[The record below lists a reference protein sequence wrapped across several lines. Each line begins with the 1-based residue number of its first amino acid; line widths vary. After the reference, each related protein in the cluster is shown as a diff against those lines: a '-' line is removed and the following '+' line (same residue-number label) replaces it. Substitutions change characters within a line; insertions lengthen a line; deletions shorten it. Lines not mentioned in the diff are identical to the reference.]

1 LVVEA
6 EMRLPGPVVLLALTL
21 SFASALAQ
29 SQQQSASQPVN
40 SGFLSDYSK
49 LKPAKDREGVR
60 TWVSRSADF
69 KSYTKVMFRPVEV
82 VLAPN
87 PDYKGVQPDALKRM
101 TDEFAGA
108 FRKALAPTYQ
118 VVNEP
123 GPDVLQVRLAIT
135 GVQPVSPGMNPTDIL
150 PIKMVFNV
158 GRAAAGKS
166 PRVAEMTAEMEVLD
180 NANKPVAAA
189 VATRKGD
196 KTLQQGETITWK
208 HLEAITAYWATSFR
222 ERLDELRS
230 GAGPA

>member
-1 LVVEA
+1 LV
-6 EMRLPGPVVLLALTL
+6 LTGVSL
-21 SFASALAQ
+21 HAQ
-29 SQQQSASQPVN
+29 AQQQSSAQPVN

-60 TWVSRSADF
+60 SWMNRTGEYR
-69 KSYTKVMFRPVEV
+69 SYTKILFRPVEV

-87 PDYKGVQPDALKRM
+87 PDYKGLQPDALKRM
-101 TDEFAGA
+101 TDEFAAA
-108 FRKALAPTYQ
+108 FKRALAPTYQ

-135 GVQPVSPGMNPTDIL
+135 GVQPVSPGMNPTDLL
-150 PIKMVFNV
+150 PIKAVFNA

-180 NANKPVAAA
+180 NNNKPIAAA

-196 KTLQQGETITWK
+196 KTLPQGESITWK
-208 HLEAITAYWATSFR
+208 QLEPIAAYWAKSFR
-222 ERLDELRS
+222 ERLDEVR
-230 GAGPA
+230 GGGQ

>member
-1 LVVEA
+1 
-6 EMRLPGPVVLLALTL
+6 MRLAGAVVVLALTL
-21 SFASALAQ
+21 ACGPLLAQ
-29 SQQQSASQPVN
+29 SQQAATSQSVN

-60 TWVSRSADF
+60 TWIERSGQAR
-69 KSYTKVMFRPVEV
+69 SYSKIMFRPVEV
-82 VLAPN
+82 VLVPN
-87 PDYKGVQPDALKRM
+87 PDYKGVRPDALQRM
-101 TDEFAGA
+101 TDQFADT
-108 FRKALAPTYQ
+108 FKKALAPTYQ

-135 GVQPVSPGMNPTDIL
+135 GVQPAPTPLNPTDIL
-150 PIKMVFNV
+150 PIKMVFNA

-180 NANKPVAAA
+180 ASNKPIAAA

-208 HLEAITAYWATSFR
+208 HLEAITAYWAKSFR

-230 GAGPA
+230 GAAPA

>member
-1 LVVEA
+1 
-6 EMRLPGPVVLLALTL
+6 MRFPGAVVLLAVALG
-21 SFASALAQ
+21 FAPALAQ
-29 SQQQSASQPVN
+29 SQQQSSSQPVN

-49 LKPAKDREGVR
+49 LKAAKDREGVR
-60 TWVSRSADF
+60 VWIDRSGQSRG
-69 KSYTKVMFRPVEV
+69 YTKIMFRPVEV

-101 TDEFAGA
+101 TDQFADA
-108 FRKALAPTYQ
+108 FKRALAPTYQ
-118 VVNEP
+118 VVTEP

-135 GVQPVSPGMNPTDIL
+135 GVQPAPTPMNPTDIL
-150 PIKMVFNV
+150 PIKMVFNA

-180 NANKPVAAA
+180 AANKPIAAA

-208 HLEAITAYWATSFR
+208 HLEAITAYWAKSFR
-222 ERLDELRS
+222 ERLDEVRS
-230 GAGPA
+230 GAAPA